1 MKKEVFP
8 LANKKNTEKRKK
20 KISRTGFAWSLYLL
34 GSNLL
39 KMVWLSVVVTV
50 CCCTVVL
57 APAAVTGGCRS
68 LLMLL
73 RGRGGLFWD
82 DFKEDFTD
90 RFLKKLGYWLMM
102 VLIPVAV
109 GLWMY
114 ILGAKAETVRWVI
127 LGLSLVSAVLQ
138 AYFFVM
144 VACVDLSLDKCLK
157 NGALLLFLEWKTTL
171 VFLVCFG
178 AAAASVYL
186 LFPYSIPVL
195 CFLGF
200 SCMMLLVTQQV
211 RRIILRRGICVEPT
225 WQNETENG
233 GEDAAEEGAK

>member
-1 MKKEVFP
+1 M
-8 LANKKNTEKRKK
+8 ANKKNTEEKRNK
-20 KISRTGFAWSLYLL
+20 KISRTGFAWCLYLL

-57 APAAVTGGCRS
+57 APAAVTGGSRS

-73 RGRGGLFWD
+73 RGRGGLFWA

-102 VLIPVAV
+102 VLIPVAI

-114 ILGAKAETVRWVI
+114 ILGVAAETVRWAI
-127 LGLSLVSAVLQ
+127 LVLSLFSAVLQ

-157 NGALLLFLEWKTTL
+157 NAALLLFLEWKTTL

-178 AAAASVYL
+178 AAAATVYL

-211 RRIILRRGICVEPT
+211 RRVILRRGICQEPV
-225 WQNETENG
+225 WKKDMENC
-233 GEDAAEEGAK
+233 EDDAVEGA